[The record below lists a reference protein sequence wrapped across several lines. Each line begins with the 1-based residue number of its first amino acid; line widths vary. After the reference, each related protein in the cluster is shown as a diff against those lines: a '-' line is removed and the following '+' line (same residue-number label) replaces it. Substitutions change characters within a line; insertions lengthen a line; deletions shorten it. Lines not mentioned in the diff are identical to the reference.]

1 MDIYMEFFYDS
12 HATDKWTVIVYA
24 PGGEPQFTLVHDN
37 WDGLME
43 DLTYK
48 TKFEL
53 DEVLSVTW

>member
-1 MDIYMEFFYDS
+1 MDLHMEFFYDS

-24 PGGEPQFTLVHDN
+24 NDDAQFTLTGDT
-37 WDGLME
+37 WDGIME

>member
-1 MDIYMEFFYDS
+1 MDFYMEFFYDS
-12 HATDKWTVIVYA
+12 HATDKWKVIVYA
-24 PGGEPQFTLVHDN
+24 NDEPQFTLVHDN

-53 DEVLSVTW
+53 DEVLSIAW